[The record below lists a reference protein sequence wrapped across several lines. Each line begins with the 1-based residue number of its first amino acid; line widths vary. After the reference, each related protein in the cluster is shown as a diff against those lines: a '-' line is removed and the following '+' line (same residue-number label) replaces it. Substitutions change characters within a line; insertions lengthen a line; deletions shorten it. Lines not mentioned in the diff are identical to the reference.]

1 MARPLKQGVD
11 YFPLDV
17 HLDDKFKF
25 IQIKYGL
32 EGFAII
38 IKLLQQIYSCGYWYQ
53 WGEDEQL
60 IFKNENHVSC
70 ETLNGVMSEALKREI
85 FSQEMLDK
93 YQILTSSGIQK
104 RYKEIVRRRKDIKI
118 ITEYLVIDDI
128 YPVIDD
134 TMPTPCQHD
143 DDNNTQ
149 RKGKRKE
156 TETTKKKETSKPD
169 PIPYQEIVDLYNEIC
184 VDAIKCIKL
193 TDSRKKQIA
202 LRYKELGGI
211 ELFEKAFHLVQ
222 GSSFLTGKND
232 RNWKVDIPWLTQN
245 DSNIIKVLEGKY
257 KNDKPSTQTERKT
270 RVVQESDDEWL
281 I

>member
-1 MARPLKQGVD
+1 MPL
-11 YFPLDV
+11 L
-17 HLDDKFKF
+17 
-25 IQIKYGL
+25 QIKYGL

-104 RYKEIVRRRKDIKI
+104 RYKEIVRRRKDIEI
-118 ITEYLVIDDI
+118 VTEYLVIDDI

-149 RKGKRKE
+149 RKGNRKE
-156 TETTKKKETSKPD
+156 TETKSNKKETSKPD
-169 PIPYQEIVDLYNEIC
+169 PIPYQEIVDLFNEIC
-184 VDAIKCIKL
+184 TEAPRITKV
-193 TDSRKKQIA
+193 TDKRKKQIA
-202 LRYKELGGI
+202 LRYKEL
-211 ELFEKAFHLVQ
+211 ESLNVFEQAFRMVQ
-222 GSSFLTGKND
+222 ESKFLTGDND
-232 RNWKVDIPWLTQN
+232 RGWIAKFDWLMAN
-245 DSNIIKVLEGKY
+245 DTNIVKVLEGNY
-257 KNDKPSTQTERKT
+257 KNSKT
-270 RVVQESDDEWL
+270 KSSNPFKDILKEMMENDETGNSL
-281 I
+281 HNDNNQDGLPKLLP

>member
-202 LRYKELGGI
+202 LRYKELGDI

-270 RVVQESDDEWL
+270 RVVEESDDEWL